1 MRLLLSSLTALLCV
15 SLAQTAAHAA
25 EAQVAVAANF
35 AEPIKAIAAVLEKTT
50 GHTLKVTLGATGKL
64 YAQISN
70 GAPFDILLAADTK
83 TPEKLESDG
92 LGVAGSRFTYATG
105 KLVLW
110 SAKSGRVDD
119 KGAVLKA
126 ADLGKVAYAAP
137 KVAPYGAAAVEVMD
151 KLGLSATLSPKL
163 VQGESIGQ
171 TYSFVHTGN
180 ADVGF
185 VAMSQVLEGGR
196 LKSGSMW
203 VVPKNLYSPIR
214 QDAVVLKRGAGNEAV
229 QALVKLLKGPNVKDL
244 IRSYG
249 YEI

>member
-1 MRLLLSSLTALLCV
+1 MRTRLRLVSALVLAATASGGV
-15 SLAQTAAHAA
+15 WAA
-25 EAQVAVAANF
+25 EAQIAVAANF

-50 GHTLKVTLGATGKL
+50 GHSLKVTLGATGKL

-70 GAPFDILLAADTK
+70 GAPFDMLLAADTR
-83 TPEKLESDG
+83 TPEKIEADG
-92 LGVAGSRFTYATG
+92 LAEPASRFTYATG

-110 SAKSGRVDD
+110 SAKVGRVDAQ
-119 KGAVLKA
+119 GQVLKA
-126 ADLGKVAYAAP
+126 PDLGKVAYAAP

-151 KLGLSATLSPKL
+151 KMGLSAALTPRL
-163 VQGESIGQ
+163 VQGESISQ
-171 TYSFVHTGN
+171 AFSFVYTGN

-185 VAMSQVLEGGR
+185 VAQSQVLEGGR

-203 VVPKNLYSPIR
+203 VVPQNLYSPIH

-229 QALVKLLKGPNVKDL
+229 KALVKLLKSPNIKEL

-249 YEI
+249 YEL